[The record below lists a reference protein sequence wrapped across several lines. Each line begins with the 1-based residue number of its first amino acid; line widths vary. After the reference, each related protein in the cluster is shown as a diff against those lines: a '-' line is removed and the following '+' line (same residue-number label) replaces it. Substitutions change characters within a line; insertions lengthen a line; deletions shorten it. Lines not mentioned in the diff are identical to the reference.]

1 MAIQTRSVFAPN
13 YRLRKDYNLTKELLS
28 MSEDDRQF
36 YRKVLMSAGDLPAEK
51 DGFFTD
57 MGQSLA
63 RAGVGF
69 VRGIGSTLE
78 ELGGGESSLR
88 EWGDD
93 VLARNRQW
101 DPHPDYTP
109 FSLDPSDLGTTLGIG
124 IGSSVPA
131 LAAGVGV
138 TAMTGGNVVVG
149 GAAAGTVM
157 FGQIYGDRVKEY
169 REIMPHQ
176 DEGTIKGLAFLSAS
190 GEAALESILGPE
202 AAATGLVKG
211 IATQS
216 LKGTTKSFVRHM
228 GKEIAKQAISEGSEE
243 VAQDFWNRCVASAGT
258 HEGVS
263 LPGWEEVRDTFF
275 GGAIPGAF
283 FGGVSSPISYQKG
296 TERTMNPGA
305 VPQFQGGVDPD
316 TGGTP
321 GASLS
326 YPPALRESVPGESSD
341 PAPDAALSE
350 RQANRDLTLALA
362 EEYGMKVRTFD
373 EPGAP
378 SAVDE
383 HGNEVT
389 GWYDEAKNEYWLNL
403 QAEEVSPLELTGH
416 EFKHYL
422 NKHHPDLAAGFDS
435 LVKKG
440 LTARGKAELAS
451 VTETYT
457 KAGYGKGQGAIEFN
471 ADSFGKVLS
480 DPHTLYSLSNRL
492 EYEHKGFG
500 QRFLVALV
508 DFIKSVRAK
517 LKKIGTP
524 AAKDLFDNLG
534 ELRNNVVE
542 IMAEV
547 RRRQGMTGT
556 KGMSVPASP
565 AASVQQMRGP
575 IPLLPGNIPES
586 GNIPA
591 PIPKKGKVKADIP
604 SGEPSAPVSA
614 AEAPKAPQPPVEE
627 KTPEVQEERPK
638 KPEQKPEES
647 RKKDEES
654 RKKEKDGGWK
664 VTVSPDGSVEIAGYR
679 NVGGIPIIDGNNKHR
694 FDSAK
699 DALYAVRLN
708 GLDLSSQD
716 LTYLQGLAE
725 KRPAPEPETK
735 NVKKPEEPAKTK
747 ESAEPVDLRQRLRE
761 IISLNEDG
769 RTKYL
774 KLENLAR
781 LTGLSPKEIQ
791 ERCELEIVLLAREI
805 NNENISDE
813 AKYRKLL
820 ELYHNQ
826 PSLTKRTSTSV
837 ANQAYST
844 PIPLAWLLGKRIGL
858 AGHTVYEPTA
868 GTGMLTVAGTPSLT
882 TVNEIDILRRSLL
895 EQQGF
900 AKVTGN
906 DASTGHP
913 KKQFERVIMNPPFS
927 GHPKKELH
935 GYTFSKLDHIIAVQT
950 LEVLSADGK
959 AAIIV
964 GAGTEHRDG
973 SGKTAYS
980 DHVFLSYLYNHFHVT
995 DNYIVAGDLYR
1006 KQGAN
1011 VPVRVLTLSGRRT
1024 AETEITPPTEIEIL
1038 KDWNLLYE
1046 KLKGET
1052 DATTSLSGR
1061 NDPGDAGLPDS
1072 GESGRTTVDTGRT
1085 SAVSSKSVG
1094 TSDPASSGDGSGP
1107 AERAGRGHEHK
1118 SEGSGSAEPGKTADG
1133 ELSGT
1138 AGSDDRNVRGL
1149 GDRSSDLSGRTE
1161 FDTDRTER
1169 VPDSGIPGSERSGSD
1184 PGSGTN
1190 ASGSAVSSVRVP
1202 VGEQRGELNN
1212 SYISGSQSKDKMDV
1226 VVPRFMASA
1235 LGHSLETIQSEVG
1248 NIDQFVQKELGYS
1261 SLDALYGALSDV
1273 QIDGV
1278 AQAIHALKGEN
1289 GFILGDQTGIGKGR
1303 QCAAIIRWAQ
1313 RHDIV
1318 PVFFTRDQNLFT
1330 DMYRDGNDI
1339 GTRFNPLIVASDPGK
1354 ANITDSTGKVL
1365 VSIPKDRDRAFVE
1378 YLSGKTPYDCV
1389 FVPYSQLS
1397 KEGKQREFL
1406 RRLTDAKDC
1415 VFIMDEAHEASGD
1428 SARGQF
1434 FYGDGGLLHKPNV
1447 NVLYASATFAKRP
1460 DNMALYFRT
1469 NIREAVDNIDKL
1481 KEVLAKGGVPL
1492 QQILS
1497 SALANDGQYT
1507 RRERDFT
1514 GVNFETVIADPAGEV
1529 NADGLT
1535 PKDQLIEQYDR
1546 VAYVLG
1552 CLVRH
1557 SELVKKSV
1565 QAAMKDQYGQA
1576 NTRED
1581 KSVQMMTF
1589 ASVTHNYISQ
1599 LLLSSKCDIVVARA
1613 ERAYR
1618 AGQKPVIAL
1627 TNTLE
1632 SVLNTYVEANNLH
1645 SGDPL
1650 HMKFSDILESAL
1662 NRMYKMTIK
1671 SGRGQQISRVFTPE
1685 EFGLDGA
1692 HERILD
1698 LIHELD
1704 DVDLPVSPIDY
1715 IKHQLNQK
1723 GIKTGEITGRKTIVD
1738 YSTPTP
1744 TLSIRKDSEINKN
1757 KNVNDFNS
1765 GKTDAIILNA
1775 SGSTGL
1781 SLHASAKFAD
1791 QKQRNMIMA
1800 QPSLDIAVVQQMFGR
1815 VLRSG
1820 QVQNPVY
1827 EILSSPLAAERR
1839 PMMVLSRKLQSLNAN
1854 TTANNKGSVSLGL
1867 DFMNKYG
1874 DIVAGLYL
1882 AENPEIADQLH
1893 LEAEEDLNDLMVKL
1907 TGKMAIL
1914 PDSIQQ
1920 EILDD
1925 LVQRY
1930 NNLIDFQKKT
1940 GNYDLEITVHED
1952 WDVITES
1959 ESTVFEGESESSI
1972 FKQPVILKEI
1982 NIKEQRNI
1990 RSWSEVREEISENL
2004 GTTREAIYDRLNRE
2018 FAQAE
2023 NGIKNLASSYVPG
2036 ERSPEFISDRQ
2047 ANLQDI
2053 VDSCKAF
2060 LMNTAQN
2067 MLDLEIGEDSYTG
2080 IITGFHITGKFNPRS
2095 PIVASKIM
2103 IDFAVTDSIG
2113 KITIPYSRIRSQE
2126 VSYTRSMFGVTA
2138 FTGEKQAI
2146 RTKRKAI
2153 TGNLLRGL
2161 EYADAGKVV
2170 TYKTQDG
2177 QIESALLM
2185 PKGWGEEKL
2194 LRDPRNE
2201 IKTIEEAMTQLS
2213 NNGWI
2218 LSGDGL
2224 RIYQSRYRDDI
2235 YHIEVPRA
2243 KNRGGKYFLDKE
2255 FLAAIGGEFSSFGG
2269 MMRTD
2274 TLTESQVKKAIVY
2287 LIDKKADT
2295 YLKKDSRQYML
2306 KRKKSSRIVEQDG
2319 SRFHYS
2325 LRRTP
2330 PPVKTK
2336 VGYKV
2341 FVMKKNRPGE
2351 LFPPMV
2357 ANPGGESTPVGV
2369 WLDADAGERAED
2381 SKTGRPRVQSGGKGT
2396 NTGKGTLAFR
2406 PGWHLGPL
2414 PEASQF
2420 HVNDPV
2426 TGEEKSLFPENF
2438 VFAECEFAADN
2449 DYQDEAMSY
2458 GYTPSGKFNHSYAG
2472 LPKIPKD
2479 GYYVYRTNPKP
2490 ETVPWYISGAMK
2502 VKRLLTDEETEKILR
2517 ANGHK
2522 LVPRRGGKL
2531 DLTEW
2536 GFPPD
2541 KRSFS
2546 LRRQQRNPV
2555 IANAQIRA
2563 EYAATLDDMEY
2574 TPGQI
2579 AEWEAQAI
2587 EWITRLG
2594 GISPAIEAVL
2604 HDRQAS
2610 DRHVAELVRRHIL
2623 NSEVF
2628 STLPLEQRVKF
2639 EECEIEARSSWG
2651 KEGRAMQMAS
2661 LKLDNIA
2668 RIQAFFNKL
2677 QKDLPPPER
2686 LKLRNDVIDAT
2697 GMDINTIPEDIV
2709 NDRSKLDQLL
2719 RETLAHK
2726 SPWFSK
2732 LYEFW
2737 INSILSGP
2745 KTHVANVLGNTA
2757 NTLYELSIKR
2767 FVECAINA
2775 LTGRKG
2781 GATWGEFKV
2790 MQRAINW
2797 KEALRRAKEAFDIE
2811 AIDSESKFDKYSV
2824 AIEGKKG
2831 RIIRI
2836 PGRLLRAADE
2846 FAKALI
2852 QPMESAAYAYREGI
2866 KSNLSGASLERYIE
2880 KQLSHEYSGAVVYG
2894 KARALELTFQE
2905 DPGGVVKFLMGFR
2918 DNGGVFGTILRYVLP
2933 FLRTPANILKQGIQK
2948 SPVGIFGFAVDTAK
2962 ILLHKKQLDDAY
2974 IARAAEQLIAWG
2986 ALMAFLAYDDEDEL
3000 PILTGTSPRYGSAKA
3015 KFLSNKIPPYSIR
3028 IGKTYYSYQRIEP
3041 LATGLAFIAD
3051 TLSGIK
3057 MAKDGRSG
3065 TSLLKHYLQSSKQLV
3080 VEKSYLES
3088 LGELNRVMSDP
3099 ERSGMKFATQFVS
3112 SWVPA
3117 GVRQLSTSY
3126 RDEISNTKSY
3136 EKGDAALTDQ
3146 FSIAMTQAGLTVR
3159 NPKLDYFGREVKQD
3173 DLPSGELQWLRRLVP
3188 IQQIEP
3194 EQHMNPAE
3202 RLILNWNSLHP
3213 GQEYY
3218 PDVPQNSFERNG
3230 KRLYFGND
3238 DYYIFSRESGQ
3249 LALKQIR
3256 NAFRHGLLNERK
3268 PGAKDIELIKKIF
3281 TRARKEVREKMY
3293 RNGQYS
3299 Q

>member
-1 MAIQTRSVFAPN
+1 
-13 YRLRKDYNLTKELLS
+13 
-28 MSEDDRQF
+28 
-36 YRKVLMSAGDLPAEK
+36 
-51 DGFFTD
+51 
-57 MGQSLA
+57 
-63 RAGVGF
+63 
-69 VRGIGSTLE
+69 
-78 ELGGGESSLR
+78 
-88 EWGDD
+88 
-93 VLARNRQW
+93 
-101 DPHPDYTP
+101 
-109 FSLDPSDLGTTLGIG
+109 
-124 IGSSVPA
+124 
-131 LAAGVGV
+131 
-138 TAMTGGNVVVG
+138 
-149 GAAAGTVM
+149 M
-157 FGQIYGDRVKEY
+157 FG
-169 REIMPHQ
+169 
-176 DEGTIKGLAFLSAS
+176 
-190 GEAALESILGPE
+190 
-202 AAATGLVKG
+202 
-211 IATQS
+211 
-216 LKGTTKSFVRHM
+216 
-228 GKEIAKQAISEGSEE
+228 
-243 VAQDFWNRCVASAGT
+243 
-258 HEGVS
+258 
-263 LPGWEEVRDTFF
+263 
-275 GGAIPGAF
+275 
-283 FGGVSSPISYQKG
+283 
-296 TERTMNPGA
+296 
-305 VPQFQGGVDPD
+305 
-316 TGGTP
+316 
-321 GASLS
+321 
-326 YPPALRESVPGESSD
+326 
-341 PAPDAALSE
+341 
-350 RQANRDLTLALA
+350 
-362 EEYGMKVRTFD
+362 
-373 EPGAP
+373 
-378 SAVDE
+378 
-383 HGNEVT
+383 
-389 GWYDEAKNEYWLNL
+389 
-403 QAEEVSPLELTGH
+403 
-416 EFKHYL
+416 
-422 NKHHPDLAAGFDS
+422 
-435 LVKKG
+435 
-440 LTARGKAELAS
+440 
-451 VTETYT
+451 
-457 KAGYGKGQGAIEFN
+457 
-471 ADSFGKVLS
+471 
-480 DPHTLYSLSNRL
+480 
-492 EYEHKGFG
+492 
-500 QRFLVALV
+500 
-508 DFIKSVRAK
+508 
-517 LKKIGTP
+517 
-524 AAKDLFDNLG
+524 DN
-534 ELRNNVVE
+534 
-542 IMAEV
+542 
-547 RRRQGMTGT
+547 
-556 KGMSVPASP
+556 
-565 AASVQQMRGP
+565 
-575 IPLLPGNIPES
+575 
-586 GNIPA
+586 
-591 PIPKKGKVKADIP
+591 
-604 SGEPSAPVSA
+604 
-614 AEAPKAPQPPVEE
+614 
-627 KTPEVQEERPK
+627 
-638 KPEQKPEES
+638 
-647 RKKDEES
+647 
-654 RKKEKDGGWK
+654 
-664 VTVSPDGSVEIAGYR
+664 
-679 NVGGIPIIDGNNKHR
+679 
-694 FDSAK
+694 SAK

-973 SGKTAYS
+973 SGKTAYP

-1107 AERAGRGHEHK
+1107 AERAGMGHEHK

-1138 AGSDDRNVRGL
+1138 AGPDDRNVRGL
-1149 GDRSSDLSGRTE
+1149 GDRSSDFSGRTE

-1365 VSIPKDRDRAFVE
+1365 VSIPKDRDKAFVE

-1692 HERILD
+1692 HERMLD

-2306 KRKKSSRIVEQDG
+2306 KQKPKDIQDYLNMPGATPPAKIKYSSLRELFEIYEREFVGKTIVAPTGHSMTFKPGHFFRLVAHKKEGSPNKGFIRGYANAESAMNAIRNGKVDYSQIDGFEAERARNLRCFPDIVTDPDFQYWKENKITFGKKYKGLKNDIGFLCVTLEVNEETIGPLSFHPRSFTEGFLKSKEIEWNHWENSTSQPSPAGESVEKIALRNDATITPETKKSSADSEKNAKKD
-2319 SRFHYS
+2319 YS
-2325 LRRTP
+2325 LRR
-2330 PPVKTK
+2330 
-2336 VGYKV
+2336 
-2341 FVMKKNRPGE
+2341 
-2351 LFPPMV
+2351 L
-2357 ANPGGESTPVGV
+2357 
-2369 WLDADAGERAED
+2369 
-2381 SKTGRPRVQSGGKGT
+2381 
-2396 NTGKGTLAFR
+2396 
-2406 PGWHLGPL
+2406 
-2414 PEASQF
+2414 
-2420 HVNDPV
+2420 
-2426 TGEEKSLFPENF
+2426 
-2438 VFAECEFAADN
+2438 
-2449 DYQDEAMSY
+2449 
-2458 GYTPSGKFNHSYAG
+2458 
-2472 LPKIPKD
+2472 
-2479 GYYVYRTNPKP
+2479 
-2490 ETVPWYISGAMK
+2490 
-2502 VKRLLTDEETEKILR
+2502 
-2517 ANGHK
+2517 
-2522 LVPRRGGKL
+2522 
-2531 DLTEW
+2531 
-2536 GFPPD
+2536 
-2541 KRSFS
+2541 
-2546 LRRQQRNPV
+2546 QRNPV
-2555 IANAQIRA
+2555 IANARIRA
-2563 EYAATLDDMEY
+2563 EYAETLEEMEY

-2579 AEWEAQAI
+2579 ADWEAQAI
-2587 EWITRLG
+2587 EWITRIG
-2594 GISPAIEAVL
+2594 GVSPALDAVL

-2628 STLPLEQRVKF
+2628 AAQPYDLRVKF
-2639 EECEIEARSSWG
+2639 EEQEIAARSSWG
-2651 KEGRAMQMAS
+2651 KEGRAMQLAS
-2661 LKLDNIA
+2661 LKLD
-2668 RIQAFFNKL
+2668 RIERVQALLNKL
-2677 QKDLPPPER
+2677 QEQLPDPER
-2686 LKLRNDVIDAT
+2686 LKLRNDVKDAT
-2697 GMDINTIPEDIV
+2697 GIDINNLPDDLV
-2709 NDRSKLDQLL
+2709 KDRKKLDHVL
-2719 RETLAHK
+2719 REILAQQ
-2726 SPWFSK
+2726 SGWFPK
-2732 LYEFW
+2732 IYEYW
-2737 INSILSGP
+2737 LNAILSGP
-2745 KTHVANVLGNTA
+2745 KTHIANVLGNTA

-2797 KEALRRAKEAFDIE
+2797 KEALRRAKEAFDVEVINR
-2811 AIDSESKFDKYSV
+2811 ESKFDKYSV

-2880 KQLSHEYSGAVVYG
+2880 KQLSNEYSGAVVYG
-2894 KARALELTFQE
+2894 KSRALELTFQE
-2905 DPGGVVKFLMGFR
+2905 DPGAAVKFLMGFR

-2933 FLRTPANILKQGIQK
+2933 FLHTPANILKQGIQK

-3136 EKGDAALTDQ
+3136 EKGDAFLTDQ

-3256 NAFRHGLLNERK
+3256 NAFRHGLLNERQ